1 MGVIALGKASIL
13 VGILIVCE
21 VFNEYEPI
29 VPVPDVIPVI
39 VPPLG
44 VFIDIPTDRVPD
56 ITEVTV
62 SSEDEIVPVNMVG
75 VIFCAPFIS
84 WNIFVELEYVL
95 VIVGI

>member
-13 VGILIVCE
+13 VAVLIICE
-21 VFNEYEPI
+21 VLKEYEPI
-29 VPVPDVIPVI
+29 VPVPDVIAVI

-62 SSEDEIVPVNMVG
+62 STEDEIVPVNTVG

-84 WNIFVELEYVL
+84 WDIFVEFEYVL